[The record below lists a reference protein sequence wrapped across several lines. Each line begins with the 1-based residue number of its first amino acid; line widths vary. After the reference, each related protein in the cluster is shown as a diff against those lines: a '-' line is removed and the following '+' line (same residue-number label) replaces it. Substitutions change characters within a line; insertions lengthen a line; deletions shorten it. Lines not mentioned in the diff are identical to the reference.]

1 MTHVSAYS
9 VITSQKDES
18 IVVGGAYAA
27 ARLFFHDFDNKD
39 KKHEI
44 QSIARQVSSFVLKL
58 TADGKIEWLIGPTV
72 FNMQYVTAVGIDDKN
87 RGSLKKIRRKKKKN
101 RRCWWCFI
109 FLCVCFVLMYTTISY
124 AYYHRTLYSFF

>member
-58 TADGKIEWLIGPTV
+58 TADGKVEWLIGPTV

-109 FLCVCFVLMYTTISY
+109 FLCV
-124 AYYHRTLYSFF
+124 FFLF

>member
-58 TADGKIEWLIGPTV
+58 TADGKVEWLIGPTV

-87 RGSLKKIRRKKKKN
+87 RGSLKKIRRKKKTDVVGGVL
-101 RRCWWCFI
+101 F

-124 AYYHRTLYSFF
+124 AYYHETLYSFF